1 MKKIAIINQRYG
13 KEVNGGS
20 ETYTMQL
27 AEHLKAFFDVEIL
40 TTCALD
46 YADWKNYFPAGVEED
61 QGIRI
66 RRFPVRGRRRPLLM
80 KLTGRLMKLPGWNRK
95 CWNHLWIRAQGPCV
109 PELLSYLETHQET
122 YDVFIF
128 VTYLYY
134 PAVYGL
140 QKVGERSIFVP
151 TAHEEPYIH
160 FHLMKEVFAAPA
172 AFVFLTEE
180 EKDLVQTLF
189 PMGERPY
196 RVAAMGIRAAE
207 TLGQRNLKGKIEALG
222 QSSLGSE
229 ENILGQD
236 SCERETG
243 SVEEKTR
250 EQIVGKP
257 ETEAGIQN
265 SLESGLE
272 AGPGMRIEQFRQKYG
287 ISGSY
292 FIYAGRIDMDKGCGE
307 LIEYFEQYRAAHPE
321 EEMALILIG
330 SKAMEI
336 PETDGVRYLGFL
348 PEEDKNAGIAGARAL
363 ILPSRHESLSISALE
378 AMGMGVP
385 VLVNGHCAVLEGHCR
400 RSGAG
405 LAYYEREGFCH
416 AAEQLQEEAVC
427 RQMGAAGIR
436 YVREQ
441 YSWERVMDQW
451 KELIAE
457 VTECTAVTEGKKRL

>member
-140 QKVGERSIFVP
+140 QKVGERSVFVP

-160 FHLMKEVFAAPA
+160 FALMKDVFAAPA
-172 AFVFLTEE
+172 GFVFLTEE

-196 RVAAMGIRAAE
+196 RVAAMGIRTRSEAGHQEASAAE
-207 TLGQRNLKGKIEALG
+207 RKTEATGQVRQRMEMGEKTCAGASWDTGTEVT
-222 QSSLGSE
+222 
-229 ENILGQD
+229 GQD
-236 SCERETG
+236 G
-243 SVEEKTR
+243 W
-250 EQIVGKP
+250 IAD
-257 ETEAGIQN
+257 TEAALSETKPCTGT
-265 SLESGLE
+265 EV
-272 AGPGMRIEQFRQKYG
+272 FRQKYDITG
-287 ISGSY
+287 TY
-292 FIYAGRIDMDKGCGE
+292 FIYAGRIDMDKGCRE
-307 LIEYFEQYRAAHPE
+307 LIEYFEQYTAEHPE
-321 EEMALILIG
+321 EDAELILMG
-330 SKAMEI
+330 SRAMEI
-336 PETDGVRYLGFL
+336 PAVKGVRYLGFL

-378 AMGMGVP
+378 AMGMGIP
-385 VLVNGHCAVLEGHCR
+385 VIVNGHCAVLEGHCR

-405 LAYYEREGFCH
+405 FAYYDAEGFCS
-416 AAEQLQEEAVC
+416 AAEQLQVERIR
-427 RQMGAAGIR
+427 RQMGEAGIR
-436 YVREQ
+436 YVREH
-441 YSWERVMDQW
+441 YCWERVMDQW
-451 KELIAE
+451 KGLIAE
-457 VTECTAVTEGKKRL
+457 VTESPEP

>member
-13 KEVNGGS
+13 REVNGGS

-27 AEHLKAFFDVEIL
+27 AEHLKEFFEVEIL
-40 TTCALD
+40 TTCALE
-46 YADWKNYFPAGVEED
+46 YADWKNHFPAGVEED
-61 QGIRI
+61 RGIRI

-80 KLTGRLMKLPGWNRK
+80 KLTGRLMKLPGWNRRY
-95 CWNHLWIRAQGPCV
+95 WNHLWIRAQGPCV
-109 PELLSYLETHQET
+109 PELVSYLEAHQET

-160 FHLMKEVFAAPA
+160 FRLMEDVFAAPA

-189 PMGERPY
+189 PLEERPY

-207 TLGQRNLKGKIEALG
+207 VREQRRLN
-222 QSSLGSE
+222 
-229 ENILGQD
+229 
-236 SCERETG
+236 RETG
-243 SVEEKTR
+243 
-250 EQIVGKP
+250 
-257 ETEAGIQN
+257 
-265 SLESGLE
+265 
-272 AGPGMRIEQFRQKYG
+272 PGMGIEQFRQKYG

-307 LIEYFEQYRAAHPE
+307 LIEYFEQYRAEHPE
-321 EEMALILIG
+321 EEMELVLIG

-405 LAYYEREGFCH
+405 LAYDEREGFCQ

-427 RQMGAAGIR
+427 RQMGEAGIR

-451 KELIAE
+451 KALIAE
-457 VTECTAVTEGKKRL
+457 VTERK